1 MPKIEIVE
9 KDLTTPGS
17 DVTNDNVVY
26 VPGLVWI
33 NESNFKKEKGDTK
46 STKEIALP
54 PHKPM
59 LFNSVAEFEAKCGL
73 CPFKF
78 TSDVK
83 YAEFEEGDNALFS
96 TDSYADG
103 DSILF
108 KKDEYDPSYIYAK
121 ELLASGLSV
130 IYERLNGDPDKE
142 IEPDG
147 EPYPVTVELPTPR
160 YDYIKEYL
168 DLTSAENIVKV
179 QGTSYNSVTL
189 SITTYNDK
197 NVTPSESTP
206 VLAKYE
212 GKVYALAL
220 SNDNTKILTIDGNE
234 ALVTLNKATLKTAA
248 SLENAFS
255 TMISSVTGLP
265 TTHSSLDGAVA
276 NGFYVYNSDSW
287 PADLSSINLTDLQKI
302 RDKNLFG
309 IISPLNIFR
318 GGWNDTS
325 PLAVTNL
332 VVEKQDYKEVTTE
345 FNSLSLYTELQ
356 SAYSRDEESGYS
368 LFDKGEYNFKF
379 LTSGGYPAFETGSV
393 CTKMMNLCEKRG
405 DCYALIDHTN
415 YVDRTLST
423 SSGSKSVF
431 NKLQEM
437 TGNNGTYAAMFT
449 PWKVYKR
456 VSSDKTINDAGDVV
470 AKSTTGTFDAP
481 ASFGYLRAYADS
493 IKNNASWL
501 AIAGAARGK
510 ISGVDKESDNVVTIS
525 NGLADKMQQR
535 TGRSLNAITKVNP
548 YGEVI
553 WGNRT
558 LHQNDKNLTASSFLN
573 IRNLVC
579 DVKKLC
585 YRAAKELTFEQ
596 NTDVLWV
603 NFKAA
608 LCPTLDRM
616 MSGYGVSG
624 YKIERDYAHERAND
638 KATLCAIIR
647 LFPVYAVE
655 DFYITVELRDDEVVI
670 E

>member
-46 STKEIALP
+46 SAKEIALP
-54 PHKPM
+54 AHKPM

-73 CPFKF
+73 SPFKF

-83 YAEFEEGDNALFS
+83 YADFEEGDNALFS
-96 TDSYADG
+96 TDSYANG

-130 IYERLNGDPDKE
+130 IYERLNGDPVSE
-142 IEPDG
+142 EVPDG
-147 EPYPVTVELPTPR
+147 DPYTDKVTLPTPR

-168 DLTSAENIVKV
+168 ELTSAENIEKV
-179 QGTSYNSVTL
+179 QGTEYDNKVL
-189 SITTYNDK
+189 SITTYNDEN
-197 NVTPSESTP
+197 NVPSVSNP
-206 VLAKYE
+206 MLAKYE

-220 SNDNTKILTIDGNE
+220 SNENTKILTIDGNE
-234 ALVTLNKATLKTAA
+234 ALVTLNKATLKTSS
-248 SLENAFS
+248 SLESTFS
-255 TMISSVTGLP
+255 SMSSGLTGLP
-265 TTHSSLDGAVA
+265 TTHSSLDAAVS
-276 NGFYVYNSDSW
+276 NGFYVYNSSSW
-287 PADLSSINLTDLQKI
+287 PEDIDSINTTDLQKI
-302 RDKNLFG
+302 EDKNLFG
-309 IISPLNIFR
+309 IISPLTIFR
-318 GGWNDTS
+318 DTWADTA

-332 VVEKQDYKEVTTE
+332 VVKKQDYKEETTE

-379 LTSGGYPAFETGSV
+379 LTSGGYPTFETTSV
-393 CTKMMNLCEKRG
+393 HTKMMSLCEKRG

-423 SSGSKSVF
+423 ASGSKSVF
-431 NKLQEM
+431 NKLQELS
-437 TGNNGTYAAMFT
+437 GNNGTYAAMFT
-449 PWKVYKR
+449 PWKVYSR
-456 VSSDKTINDAGDVV
+456 VSSDHTF
-470 AKSTTGTFDAP
+470 TGESVESFATVGIFDAP
-481 ASFGYLRAYADS
+481 ASFGYLRAYASS

-603 NFKAA
+603 NFKAS

-624 YKIERDYAHERAND
+624 YKIERDYAHERAQD